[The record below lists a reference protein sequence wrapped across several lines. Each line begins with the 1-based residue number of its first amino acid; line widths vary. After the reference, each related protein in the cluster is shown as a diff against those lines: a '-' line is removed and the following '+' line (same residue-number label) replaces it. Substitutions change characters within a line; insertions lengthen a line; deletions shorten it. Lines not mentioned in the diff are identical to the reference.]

1 MVAIMLDLHFK
12 GLCIVENLVG
22 GGNAI
27 RLVSEYDVRV
37 VLLLMV
43 CFDWL
48 NLTTIILIL
57 AIDFVG
63 LEFELEE
70 QMFGVGALAIGEL
83 SFFKRFFIPSFACVD
98 LLAWW
103 WMHEERF
110 LNVVFLANC
119 FLGISNS

>member
-1 MVAIMLDLHFK
+1 
-12 GLCIVENLVG
+12 
-22 GGNAI
+22 
-27 RLVSEYDVRV
+27 
-37 VLLLMV
+37 
-43 CFDWL
+43 
-48 NLTTIILIL
+48 
-57 AIDFVG
+57 
-63 LEFELEE
+63 
-70 QMFGVGALAIGEL
+70 VGALAIGEL